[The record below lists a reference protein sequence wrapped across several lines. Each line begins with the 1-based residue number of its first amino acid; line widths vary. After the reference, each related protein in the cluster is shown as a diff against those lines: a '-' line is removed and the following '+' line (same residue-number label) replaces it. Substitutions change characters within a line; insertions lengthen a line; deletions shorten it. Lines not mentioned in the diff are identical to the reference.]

1 MPSRDPHLQFERWA
15 REYGPVYSLMLGTKC
30 LIVLSSDEAV
40 RELLDKRS
48 AIYSHRQEM
57 YIGQTLCSGDLR
69 FLMMVCSHNF
79 KSVSLITQGL
89 IHYRSMGQSGVGYVF
104 KRYFKSSLANGEI
117 SSAR

>member
-1 MPSRDPHLQFERWA
+1 
-15 REYGPVYSLMLGTKC
+15 
-30 LIVLSSDEAV
+30 
-40 RELLDKRS
+40 
-48 AIYSHRQEM
+48 M

-79 KSVSLITQGL
+79 KIAPITQRL

-104 KRYFKSSLANGEI
+104 KQYFKTSLANGEI